1 MTKKE
6 KGTMMT
12 LAAGLAWG
20 ISGISGQYLMSH
32 GVHVNLLTSLRLLI
46 TGIFLLSLARS
57 KQKEHLVAAWKQPK
71 FLKQVLL
78 FSIFGLVL
86 NQYAFL
92 RAIHLTNAGTATV
105 LQYMAPILI
114 LSIVCILNRQRPT
127 SFEIIAIAMAI
138 LGTYM
143 IATHGKLGSLAITPK
158 GLMWGLGSAITYSI
172 YILLP
177 VKLIHEWGSTI
188 VIGSGMF
195 IGGILFSLVTKA
207 WQYPLQINVMSILAY
222 IGIIGIG
229 TIFAYTF
236 FLKGVSI
243 VGAVKGS
250 LLASV
255 EPVSSVFLT
264 VLVLGEIFLS
274 NRFTWD
280 AVYFSCCNSN
290 LLQRFNCIEE
300 NETSKIVS
308 FGVETLI

>member
-195 IGGILFSLVTKA
+195 IGEILFSLVTKA

-264 VLVLGEIFLS
+264 VLVLGEIFYPIDLLGML
-274 NRFTWD
+274 FIFL
-280 AVYFSCCNSN
+280 AV
-290 LLQRFNCIEE
+290 
-300 NETSKIVS
+300 
-308 FGVETLI
+308 TLISYKDLIALKKMKRVK

>member
-1 MTKKE
+1 MRGKMTKKE

-264 VLVLGEIFLS
+264 VLVLGEIFYPIDLLGML
-274 NRFTWD
+274 FIFL
-280 AVYFSCCNSN
+280 AV
-290 LLQRFNCIEE
+290 
-300 NETSKIVS
+300 
-308 FGVETLI
+308 TLISYKDLIALKKMKRVR

>member
-207 WQYPLQINVMSILAY
+207 WQYPLQINVISILAY

-264 VLVLGEIFLS
+264 VLVLGEIFYPIDLLGML
-274 NRFTWD
+274 FIFL
-280 AVYFSCCNSN
+280 AV
-290 LLQRFNCIEE
+290 
-300 NETSKIVS
+300 
-308 FGVETLI
+308 TLISYKDLIALKKMKRVK

>member
-46 TGIFLLSLARS
+46 TGIFLSSLARS

-264 VLVLGEIFLS
+264 VLVLGEIFYPIDLLGML
-274 NRFTWD
+274 FIFL
-280 AVYFSCCNSN
+280 AV
-290 LLQRFNCIEE
+290 
-300 NETSKIVS
+300 
-308 FGVETLI
+308 TLISYKDLIALKKMKRVR

>member
-127 SFEIIAIAMAI
+127 SFEIIAIAMVI

-264 VLVLGEIFLS
+264 VLVLGEIFYPIDLLGML
-274 NRFTWD
+274 FIFL
-280 AVYFSCCNSN
+280 AV
-290 LLQRFNCIEE
+290 
-300 NETSKIVS
+300 
-308 FGVETLI
+308 TLISYKDLIALKKMKRVR

>member
-78 FSIFGLVL
+78 FSIFDLVL

-207 WQYPLQINVMSILAY
+207 WQYPLQINVISILAY

-264 VLVLGEIFLS
+264 VLVLGEIFYPIDLLGML
-274 NRFTWD
+274 FIFL
-280 AVYFSCCNSN
+280 AV
-290 LLQRFNCIEE
+290 
-300 NETSKIVS
+300 
-308 FGVETLI
+308 TLISYKDLIALKKMKRVK

>member
-188 VIGSGMF
+188 VIGSRMF

-264 VLVLGEIFLS
+264 VLVLGEIFYPIDLLGML
-274 NRFTWD
+274 FIFL
-280 AVYFSCCNSN
+280 AV
-290 LLQRFNCIEE
+290 
-300 NETSKIVS
+300 
-308 FGVETLI
+308 TLISYKDLIALKKMKRVR

>member
-32 GVHVNLLTSLRLLI
+32 GVHVKLLTSLRLLI

-207 WQYPLQINVMSILAY
+207 WQYPLQINVISILAY

-264 VLVLGEIFLS
+264 VLVLGEIFYLIDLLGML
-274 NRFTWD
+274 FIFL
-280 AVYFSCCNSN
+280 AV
-290 LLQRFNCIEE
+290 
-300 NETSKIVS
+300 
-308 FGVETLI
+308 TLISYKDLIALKKMKRVK

>member
-114 LSIVCILNRQRPT
+114 LSIVCILNRQIPT

-264 VLVLGEIFLS
+264 VLVLGEIFYPIDLLGML
-274 NRFTWD
+274 FIFL
-280 AVYFSCCNSN
+280 AV
-290 LLQRFNCIEE
+290 
-300 NETSKIVS
+300 
-308 FGVETLI
+308 TLISYKDLIALKKMKRVK

>member
-57 KQKEHLVAAWKQPK
+57 KQKEHLVAAWKKPK

-264 VLVLGEIFLS
+264 VLVLGEIFYPIDLLGML
-274 NRFTWD
+274 FIFL
-280 AVYFSCCNSN
+280 AV
-290 LLQRFNCIEE
+290 
-300 NETSKIVS
+300 
-308 FGVETLI
+308 TLISYKDLIALKKMKRVK

>member
-195 IGGILFSLVTKA
+195 TGMFIGGILFSLVTKA

-264 VLVLGEIFLS
+264 VLVLGEIFYPIDLLGML
-274 NRFTWD
+274 FIFL
-280 AVYFSCCNSN
+280 AV
-290 LLQRFNCIEE
+290 
-300 NETSKIVS
+300 
-308 FGVETLI
+308 TLISYKDLIALKKMKRVR

>member
-255 EPVSSVFLT
+255 EPASSVFLT
-264 VLVLGEIFLS
+264 VLVLGEIFYPIDLLGML
-274 NRFTWD
+274 FIFL
-280 AVYFSCCNSN
+280 AV
-290 LLQRFNCIEE
+290 
-300 NETSKIVS
+300 
-308 FGVETLI
+308 TLISYKDLIALKKMKRVR

>member
-57 KQKEHLVAAWKQPK
+57 KQKEHLVAAWKHPK

-264 VLVLGEIFLS
+264 VLVLREIFYPIDLLGML
-274 NRFTWD
+274 FIFL
-280 AVYFSCCNSN
+280 AV
-290 LLQRFNCIEE
+290 
-300 NETSKIVS
+300 
-308 FGVETLI
+308 TLISYKDLIALKKMKRVK

>member
-57 KQKEHLVAAWKQPK
+57 KQKEHLLAAWKQPK

-264 VLVLGEIFLS
+264 VLVLGEIFYPIDLLGML
-274 NRFTWD
+274 FIFL
-280 AVYFSCCNSN
+280 AV
-290 LLQRFNCIEE
+290 
-300 NETSKIVS
+300 
-308 FGVETLI
+308 TLISYKDLIALKKMKRVR

>member
-57 KQKEHLVAAWKQPK
+57 KQKEHLVAAWKQTK

-264 VLVLGEIFLS
+264 VLVLGEIFYPIDLLGML
-274 NRFTWD
+274 FIFL
-280 AVYFSCCNSN
+280 AV
-290 LLQRFNCIEE
+290 
-300 NETSKIVS
+300 
-308 FGVETLI
+308 TLISYKDLIALKKMKRVR

>member
-127 SFEIIAIAMAI
+127 SFEIIAIAMTI

-264 VLVLGEIFLS
+264 VLVLGEIFYPIDLLGML
-274 NRFTWD
+274 FIFL
-280 AVYFSCCNSN
+280 AV
-290 LLQRFNCIEE
+290 
-300 NETSKIVS
+300 
-308 FGVETLI
+308 TLISYKDLIALKKMKRVR

>member
-114 LSIVCILNRQRPT
+114 LSIVCILNRQRPI

-207 WQYPLQINVMSILAY
+207 WQYPLQINVISILAY

-264 VLVLGEIFLS
+264 VLVLGEIFYPIDLLGML
-274 NRFTWD
+274 FIFL
-280 AVYFSCCNSN
+280 AV
-290 LLQRFNCIEE
+290 
-300 NETSKIVS
+300 
-308 FGVETLI
+308 TLISYKDLIALKKMKRVK

>member
-188 VIGSGMF
+188 VIGSGMS

-264 VLVLGEIFLS
+264 VLVLGEIFYPIDLLGML
-274 NRFTWD
+274 FIFL
-280 AVYFSCCNSN
+280 AV
-290 LLQRFNCIEE
+290 
-300 NETSKIVS
+300 
-308 FGVETLI
+308 TLISYKDLIALKKMKRVK

>member
-243 VGAVKGS
+243 VGAAKGS

-264 VLVLGEIFLS
+264 VLVLGEIFYPIDLLGML
-274 NRFTWD
+274 FIFL
-280 AVYFSCCNSN
+280 AV
-290 LLQRFNCIEE
+290 
-300 NETSKIVS
+300 
-308 FGVETLI
+308 TLISYKDLIALKKMKRVR

>member
-32 GVHVNLLTSLRLLI
+32 GVHVNILTSLRLLI

-264 VLVLGEIFLS
+264 VLVLGEIFYPIDLLGML
-274 NRFTWD
+274 FIFL
-280 AVYFSCCNSN
+280 AV
-290 LLQRFNCIEE
+290 
-300 NETSKIVS
+300 
-308 FGVETLI
+308 TLISYKDLIALKKMKRVR

>member
-172 YILLP
+172 HILLP

-264 VLVLGEIFLS
+264 VLVLGEIFYPIDLLGML
-274 NRFTWD
+274 FIFL
-280 AVYFSCCNSN
+280 AV
-290 LLQRFNCIEE
+290 
-300 NETSKIVS
+300 
-308 FGVETLI
+308 TLISYKDLIALKKMKRVR

>member
-264 VLVLGEIFLS
+264 ILVLGEIFYPIDLLGML
-274 NRFTWD
+274 FIFL
-280 AVYFSCCNSN
+280 AV
-290 LLQRFNCIEE
+290 
-300 NETSKIVS
+300 
-308 FGVETLI
+308 TLISYKDLIALKKMKRVK

>member
-127 SFEIIAIAMAI
+127 SFEIIAIDMAI

-264 VLVLGEIFLS
+264 VLVLGEIFYPIDLLGML
-274 NRFTWD
+274 FIFL
-280 AVYFSCCNSN
+280 AV
-290 LLQRFNCIEE
+290 
-300 NETSKIVS
+300 
-308 FGVETLI
+308 TLISYKDLIALKKMKRVK

>member
-92 RAIHLTNAGTATV
+92 RAIHLTNAGTATI

-264 VLVLGEIFLS
+264 VLVLGEIFYPIDLLGML
-274 NRFTWD
+274 FIFL
-280 AVYFSCCNSN
+280 AV
-290 LLQRFNCIEE
+290 
-300 NETSKIVS
+300 
-308 FGVETLI
+308 TLISYKDLIALKKMKRVK

>member
-255 EPVSSVFLT
+255 EPVTSVFLT
-264 VLVLGEIFLS
+264 VLVLGEIFYPIDLLGML
-274 NRFTWD
+274 FIFL
-280 AVYFSCCNSN
+280 AV
-290 LLQRFNCIEE
+290 
-300 NETSKIVS
+300 
-308 FGVETLI
+308 TLISYKDLIALKKMKRVK

>member
-138 LGTYM
+138 LGTYI

-264 VLVLGEIFLS
+264 VLVLGEIFYPIDLLGML
-274 NRFTWD
+274 FIFL
-280 AVYFSCCNSN
+280 AV
-290 LLQRFNCIEE
+290 
-300 NETSKIVS
+300 
-308 FGVETLI
+308 TLISYKDLIALKKMKRVR

>member
-71 FLKQVLL
+71 FLKQVLP

-264 VLVLGEIFLS
+264 VLVLGEIFYPIDLLGML
-274 NRFTWD
+274 FIFL
-280 AVYFSCCNSN
+280 AV
-290 LLQRFNCIEE
+290 
-300 NETSKIVS
+300 
-308 FGVETLI
+308 TLISYKDLIALKKMKRVR

>member
-6 KGTMMT
+6 KGTMIT

-172 YILLP
+172 YILLS

-264 VLVLGEIFLS
+264 VLVLGEIFYPIDLLGML
-274 NRFTWD
+274 FIFL
-280 AVYFSCCNSN
+280 AV
-290 LLQRFNCIEE
+290 
-300 NETSKIVS
+300 
-308 FGVETLI
+308 TLISYKDLIALKKMKRVR

>member
-236 FLKGVSI
+236 LLKGVSI

-264 VLVLGEIFLS
+264 VLVLGEIFYPIDLLGML
-274 NRFTWD
+274 FIFL
-280 AVYFSCCNSN
+280 AV
-290 LLQRFNCIEE
+290 
-300 NETSKIVS
+300 
-308 FGVETLI
+308 TLISYKDLIALKKMKRVR

>member
-264 VLVLGEIFLS
+264 VLVLGEIFYPIDLLGML
-274 NRFTWD
+274 FIFL
-280 AVYFSCCNSN
+280 AV
-290 LLQRFNCIEE
+290 
-300 NETSKIVS
+300 
-308 FGVETLI
+308 TLICYKDLIALKKMKRVK

>member
-12 LAAGLAWG
+12 LVAGLAWG

-264 VLVLGEIFLS
+264 VLVLGEIFYPIDLLGML
-274 NRFTWD
+274 FIFL
-280 AVYFSCCNSN
+280 AV
-290 LLQRFNCIEE
+290 
-300 NETSKIVS
+300 
-308 FGVETLI
+308 TLISYKDLIALKKMKRVR

>member
-207 WQYPLQINVMSILAY
+207 WQYPLQINVMSMLAY

-264 VLVLGEIFLS
+264 VLVLGEIFYPIDLLGML
-274 NRFTWD
+274 FIFL
-280 AVYFSCCNSN
+280 AV
-290 LLQRFNCIEE
+290 
-300 NETSKIVS
+300 
-308 FGVETLI
+308 TLISYKDLIALKKMKRVK

>member
-127 SFEIIAIAMAI
+127 SFEIIAIAMAV

-143 IATHGKLGSLAITPK
+143 IATHGKFGSLAITPK

-264 VLVLGEIFLS
+264 VLVLGEIFYPIDLLGML
-274 NRFTWD
+274 FIFL
-280 AVYFSCCNSN
+280 AV
-290 LLQRFNCIEE
+290 
-300 NETSKIVS
+300 
-308 FGVETLI
+308 TLISYKDLIALKKMKRVR

>member
-264 VLVLGEIFLS
+264 VLVLGEIFYPIDLLGML
-274 NRFTWD
+274 FIFL
-280 AVYFSCCNSN
+280 AV
-290 LLQRFNCIEE
+290 
-300 NETSKIVS
+300 
-308 FGVETLI
+308 TLISYKDLIALEKMKRVR

>member
-188 VIGSGMF
+188 IIGSGMF

-264 VLVLGEIFLS
+264 VLVLGEIFYPIDLLGML
-274 NRFTWD
+274 FIFL
-280 AVYFSCCNSN
+280 AV
-290 LLQRFNCIEE
+290 
-300 NETSKIVS
+300 
-308 FGVETLI
+308 TLISYKDLIALKKMKRVR

>member
-1 MTKKE
+1 
-6 KGTMMT
+6 MT

-92 RAIHLTNAGTATV
+92 RATHLTNAGTATV

-207 WQYPLQINVMSILAY
+207 WQYPLQINVISILAY

-264 VLVLGEIFLS
+264 VLVLGEIFYPIDLLGML
-274 NRFTWD
+274 FIFL
-280 AVYFSCCNSN
+280 AV
-290 LLQRFNCIEE
+290 
-300 NETSKIVS
+300 
-308 FGVETLI
+308 TLISYKDLIALKKMKRVK

>member
-1 MTKKE
+1 MRGKMTKKE

-264 VLVLGEIFLS
+264 VLVLGEIFYPIDLLGML
-274 NRFTWD
+274 FIFL
-280 AVYFSCCNSN
+280 AV
-290 LLQRFNCIEE
+290 
-300 NETSKIVS
+300 
-308 FGVETLI
+308 TLISYKDLIALKKMKRVK

>member
-57 KQKEHLVAAWKQPK
+57 KQKEYLVAAWKQPK

-264 VLVLGEIFLS
+264 VLVLGEIFYPIDLLGML
-274 NRFTWD
+274 FIFL
-280 AVYFSCCNSN
+280 AV
-290 LLQRFNCIEE
+290 
-300 NETSKIVS
+300 
-308 FGVETLI
+308 TLISYKDLIALKKMKRVK